1 MVLGF
6 LLPGFSLS
14 CLFPP
19 ALGSPFLGNS
29 LALLLTLGFVLLV
42 AAVADLAA
50 DSMLNQMVQLLV
62 LENREEAFALFAV
75 HRSAVEHTLH
85 HLALRQS
92 LGLAN
97 AFLLGVD
104 GPPNGV
110 AALGNSTSA
119 LFLLV
124 LLGSLCDHNSL
135 LGFDDPAP
143 HSAFVLDC
151 AVVLSVD

>member
-29 LALLLTLGFVLLV
+29 LVLLLTLGFVLLV

-97 AFLLGVD
+97 AFL
-104 GPPNGV
+104 
-110 AALGNSTSA
+110 
-119 LFLLV
+119 
-124 LLGSLCDHNSL
+124 
-135 LGFDDPAP
+135 
-143 HSAFVLDC
+143 
-151 AVVLSVD
+151 